1 MGARGMFARR
11 LAQQIREENAAVK
24 IQSIVRMFIEKRRY
38 ERTIKAI
45 VFMQCCQR
53 RKYAKRELK
62 RLKIEAKSVDHI
74 KSLNK
79 GLENKIL
86 QLQIKLNEQ
95 NSVAKEV
102 GRLKEEKLVL
112 NKKLEESGELHKKLE
127 ANKTEM
133 SDLK

>member
-86 QLQIKLNEQ
+86 QLQVKLNE
-95 NSVAKEV
+95 SKDKVKELDV
-102 GRLKEEKLVL
+102 IKAANEQ
-112 NKKLEESGELHKKLE
+112 LE
-127 ANKTEM
+127 AKIAQ
-133 SDLK
+133 S